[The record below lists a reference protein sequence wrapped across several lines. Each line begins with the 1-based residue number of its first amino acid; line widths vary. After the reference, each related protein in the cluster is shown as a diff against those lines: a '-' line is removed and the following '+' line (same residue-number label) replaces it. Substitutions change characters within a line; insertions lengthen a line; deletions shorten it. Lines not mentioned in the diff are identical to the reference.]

1 MVLSGL
7 QDFRICAGPQPRPR
21 QTVCEVAQRRGLPS
35 RSCYAC
41 ADHVCLG
48 LQAVML
54 DIVVML
60 FVILQP
66 YFPAE
71 VRWSPFMNF
80 YDILSFNTCMP
91 AIIYCIF
98 WALW

>member
-1 MVLSGL
+1 MQENLTHAIVAKAL
-7 QDFRICAGPQPRPR
+7 R
-21 QTVCEVAQRRGLPS
+21 Q
-35 RSCYAC
+35 CY
-41 ADHVCLG
+41 G

-80 YDILSFNTCMP
+80 YDIISFNTCMP
-91 AIIYCIF
+91 AIVYCIF